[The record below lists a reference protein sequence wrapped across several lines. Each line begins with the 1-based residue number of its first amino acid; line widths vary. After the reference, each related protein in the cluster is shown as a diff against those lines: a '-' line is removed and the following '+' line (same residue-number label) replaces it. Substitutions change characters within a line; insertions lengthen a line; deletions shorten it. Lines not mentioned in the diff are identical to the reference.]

1 MLSENLNRKAMF
13 KQMACTGVHP
23 QILEMEGCYPNV
35 MNERVV
41 ENACAPEDIIS
52 VVTGMLVE
60 PVQY

>member
-41 ENACAPEDIIS
+41 ENACAPKDIIS
-52 VVTGMLVE
+52 VL
-60 PVQY
+60 PVCL